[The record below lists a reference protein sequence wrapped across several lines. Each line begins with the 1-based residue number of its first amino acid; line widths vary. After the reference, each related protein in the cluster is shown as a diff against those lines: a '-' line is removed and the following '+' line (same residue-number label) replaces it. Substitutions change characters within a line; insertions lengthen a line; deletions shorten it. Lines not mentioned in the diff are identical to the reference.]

1 MLGEVMDQIFL
12 TAQDLQVMYINMLKE
27 RQYLEYLPYKLNME
41 LSFQE
46 AITYQEIYY
55 ILQLLEQEIQVMLG
69 FM

>member
-1 MLGEVMDQIFL
+1 
-12 TAQDLQVMYINMLKE
+12 MYINMLKE
-27 RQYLEYLPYKLNME
+27 RQYLEYLTNKLNME

>member
-1 MLGEVMDQIFL
+1 MLGEVMDQIVL

-27 RQYLEYLPYKLNME
+27 RQYLEYLTNKLNME